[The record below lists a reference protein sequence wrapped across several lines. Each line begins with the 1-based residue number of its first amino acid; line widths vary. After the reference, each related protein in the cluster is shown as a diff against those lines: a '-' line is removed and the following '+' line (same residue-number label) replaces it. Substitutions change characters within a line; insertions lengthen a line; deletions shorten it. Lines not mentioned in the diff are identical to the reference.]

1 MIRNGLTFI
10 VAMTAIVA
18 VGIASL
24 GAYVYMDGVIASY
37 FIS

>member
-10 VAMTAIVA
+10 VILTAIVA
-18 VGIASL
+18 IGIASL
-24 GAYVYMDGVIASY
+24 GAYVYMNEVISSY

>member
-10 VAMTAIVA
+10 AAMTAIVV

-24 GAYVYMDGVIASY
+24 GAYVYMNEVISSY
-37 FIS
+37 FFS